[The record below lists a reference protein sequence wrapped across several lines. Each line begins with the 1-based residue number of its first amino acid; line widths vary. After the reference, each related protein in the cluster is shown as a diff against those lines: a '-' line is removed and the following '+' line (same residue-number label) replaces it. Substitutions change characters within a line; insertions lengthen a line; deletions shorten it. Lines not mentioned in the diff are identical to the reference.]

1 MGTVIDLRIGPISID
16 WAKNNMGADHG
27 ALFQDQ
33 DRTHVRSDQTNYE
46 YCAEHDLDP
55 EPAERAFARPL
66 KSVIPRLELM
76 GHTLAAAQAEY
87 EVRLAEWI
95 ELNEDEA
102 DPPQGLLFSEF
113 VAFLA
118 RNPIGALD
126 DTFVEGFEP
135 DDMARIRGRFA
146 ADPAT
151 DRIPV
156 IEQDDGYSE
165 ASHFGGL
172 ISFLSTYSLLRLLAL
187 VPENLTVDV
196 VWHYGPIVDSG
207 WVNEEAFFPCAR
219 RNQTILIVTEGSS
232 DVHILK
238 HAIALLMPEVQDF
251 FRFIDVSERHP
262 FSGTGSLVKF
272 AEGLVK
278 IDVQNQILFL
288 FDNDAEGWTALEAVQ
303 GYKLPPN
310 MRTMVLPELDDF
322 RQFEAYGPQGVQPGD
337 INRRAA
343 AIECYLDLNLPGRPP
358 ARVLWTNYK
367 KERND
372 YQGSLEYK
380 ESYTKAFLE
389 QTAETLSTGGYDIS
403 KLRIVMDHIFAEC
416 RTIAAGNNE
425 ALHQRANT
433 SQ

>member
-1 MGTVIDLRIGPISID
+1 MGTVIDLRIGPIKID

-27 ALFQDQ
+27 ALFQEQ
-33 DRTHVRSDQTNYE
+33 DRTHIRSDQTNYE
-46 YCAEHDLDP
+46 YCAEHALDT

-76 GHTLAAAQAEY
+76 GHTLTAAQAEY
-87 EVRLAEWI
+87 EVQLAEWI

-102 DPPQGLLFSEF
+102 NSPQGLSFSEF
-113 VAFLA
+113 VEFLA
-118 RNPIGALD
+118 RHPIGVLD
-126 DTFVEGFEP
+126 DTVVEGFEP
-135 DDMARIRGRFA
+135 DDMARLIGRFA
-146 ADPAT
+146 GDPAIV
-151 DRIPV
+151 RIPI
-156 IEQDDGYSE
+156 IEHDFGYSE
-165 ASHFGGL
+165 ATYFGGL
-172 ISFLSTYSLLRLLAL
+172 ISFLSVYSLLRLLAL
-187 VPENLTVDV
+187 VPENLTADV

-219 RNQTILIVTEGSS
+219 RNQTILIATEGSS

-238 HAIALLMPEVQDF
+238 HAISLLMPEVQDF
-251 FRFIDVSERHP
+251 FRFIDVSDRHP

-278 IDVQNQILFL
+278 IDVQNQILIL
-288 FDNDAEGWTALEAVQ
+288 FDNDAEGWAAFEAVQ

-322 RQFEAYGPQGVQPGD
+322 RDFEAYGPQGVQAGD

-367 KERND
+367 KEYNV

-380 ESYTKAFLE
+380 DSYMKAFLD
-389 QTAETLSTGGYDIS
+389 QTAETLAAGGYNIS

-416 RTIAAGNNE
+416 RSTAAGNNE

-433 SQ
+433 SP